1 MVTVNAPS
9 SGSMTTNIFN
19 RRPLRKSF
27 RESLN
32 SEIHSEILELTTA
45 SGQGKLQDPEELL
58 PQASA
63 TPESTTPANS

>member
-1 MVTVNAPS
+1 M
-9 SGSMTTNIFN
+9 
-19 RRPLRKSF
+19 
-27 RESLN
+27 
-32 SEIHSEILELTTA
+32 SEILELTTA